1 MEFKVDDK
9 VVFSEEIVLYTM
21 KYYRYSESDARQV
34 MEVTK
39 IKPSGF
45 HVAEVM
51 SNRNKTI
58 PFGNKENYRLATES
72 EIKIDEIK
80 RMFVK

>member
-21 KYYRYSESDARQV
+21 EHYRYSESDARQV
-34 MEVTK
+34 MEITR
-39 IKPSGF
+39 IKPNGF
-45 HVAEVM
+45 LVVEIK
-51 SNRNKTI
+51 SNVNKTI